1 MSPSDLSCDSSV
13 STPGSKWIT
22 LSDSWP
28 IIDPSWWITQP
39 WGRENWAL
47 RWPVNIKWRCLQ
59 SVRALHN
66 GPQCDIVPA
75 QTRGWHLEF
84 FTIPPLRLCDNNPE
98 LLPAPACV
106 IHNGRRKFVFSSIQ
120 RCCHNVQ
127 LWNLVLCVHFVQ
139 LSVSRQTGDKKLD
152 GVVTNKPLAAVYSFI
167 YQRPWLQWRLCG
179 VVWLGTKTS
188 NNSFLSSS

>member
-1 MSPSDLSCDSSV
+1 MKLWRLDNLANGWMMIPAV
-13 STPGSKWIT
+13 AHYPHFPAHTPQSKWIT

-120 RCCHNVQ
+120 GCCQ
-127 LWNLVLCVHFVQ
+127 MC
-139 LSVSRQTGDKKLD
+139 SYG
-152 GVVTNKPLAAVYSFI
+152 I
-167 YQRPWLQWRLCG
+167 
-179 VVWLGTKTS
+179 
-188 NNSFLSSS
+188 